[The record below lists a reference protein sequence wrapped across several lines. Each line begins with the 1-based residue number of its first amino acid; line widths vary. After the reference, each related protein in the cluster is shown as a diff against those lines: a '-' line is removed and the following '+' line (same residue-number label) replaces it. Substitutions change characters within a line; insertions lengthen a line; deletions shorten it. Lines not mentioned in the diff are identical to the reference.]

1 MYVHVWQCVGAVE
14 GGNQCM
20 CMCEGRCM
28 GAVEGGNQCMC
39 MCEGVWVFVKAYI
52 LQSGKA
58 IYYDI
63 IKIITAY

>member
-1 MYVHVWQCVGAVE
+1 
-14 GGNQCM
+14 
-20 CMCEGRCM
+20 
-28 GAVEGGNQCMC
+28 MC

-63 IKIITAY
+63 IEIITAY